1 LWNNA
6 TVHKCVKVIKKDS
19 SKFVLFDNFISSQM
33 RPCVSFLTER
43 QSYDKLTYDL
53 RDKIMSVFNI
63 LKNKELNGTTSMFC
77 A

>member
-1 LWNNA
+1 
-6 TVHKCVKVIKKDS
+6 
-19 SKFVLFDNFISSQM
+19 M